1 MPRRSVFCSA
11 LVILASFRLAS
22 CARPGEATQAD
33 QEDAEAKAAETKAW
47 WTGRVAGALS
57 NGRPKLTDGE
67 LAELAKKP
75 EAEIVDTLMA
85 RSEFK
90 EALIA
95 FNLDYL
101 GFRSD
106 KLKYPDGSL
115 FSTFT
120 SLVQFP
126 SAIAAA
132 EAVAA
137 DGDFFT
143 VLDFKQP
150 FYAPPLSTDALVTDG
165 VEGQPIAV
173 VRKAAFEKTRQLLV
187 KLLAD
192 LEAKPETPYYEVCDT
207 FFTELDFNT
216 LLNIGLS
223 FDFVNSNSLQFLV
236 GPIGRVCSS
245 FAQGQQFDAKQM
257 LTDSLTHWNELEIY
271 VEQFHPSVY
280 KVTDLASLKT
290 YDLVKLGFATPETKA
305 AEELKFASMW
315 FWKAMVNSSTN
326 FNRKRASYVLKR
338 FFCDD
343 LTPIAVETPMEHAE
357 GKHATDASCQACHY
371 KLDPM
376 AGFFRYNGMQGEDFA
391 AKDQLIFDDRASV
404 KMSEYLKSW
413 HRPDGSLDV
422 GYIRS
427 VNNESLNDRSANPEN
442 PGVADLFAIIKAAP
456 EARQCLVKTMMRF
469 LVGENVALDAGYV
482 EFLSGEFGKDVEQ
495 AGSGAA
501 LKATMK
507 RILVSNSFR
516 ETNPVENE
524 CYDYAP
530 GVDPAG
536 LPPCKVARIL
546 EKNCASCH
554 NATGAQGGLDLS
566 SWKRQSDGFMG
577 FTNDGVAAKD
587 TFQAISD
594 RLSATD
600 EGVRMPLKQHMAP
613 VEREELY
620 LWLSEQLAAKEAT
633 P

>member
-1 MPRRSVFCSA
+1 
-11 LVILASFRLAS
+11 
-22 CARPGEATQAD
+22 
-33 QEDAEAKAAETKAW
+33 
-47 WTGRVAGALS
+47 
-57 NGRPKLTDGE
+57 
-67 LAELAKKP
+67 
-75 EAEIVDTLMA
+75 
-85 RSEFK
+85 
-90 EALIA
+90 
-95 FNLDYL
+95 
-101 GFRSD
+101 
-106 KLKYPDGSL
+106 
-115 FSTFT
+115 
-120 SLVQFP
+120 
-126 SAIAAA
+126 
-132 EAVAA
+132 
-137 DGDFFT
+137 
-143 VLDFKQP
+143 
-150 FYAPPLSTDALVTDG
+150 
-165 VEGQPIAV
+165 
-173 VRKAAFEKTRQLLV
+173 
-187 KLLAD
+187 
-192 LEAKPETPYYEVCDT
+192 
-207 FFTELDFNT
+207 
-216 LLNIGLS
+216 
-223 FDFVNSNSLQFLV
+223 
-236 GPIGRVCSS
+236 
-245 FAQGQQFDAKQM
+245 
-257 LTDSLTHWNELEIY
+257 
-271 VEQFHPSVY
+271 
-280 KVTDLASLKT
+280 
-290 YDLVKLGFATPETKA
+290 
-305 AEELKFASMW
+305 
-315 FWKAMVNSSTN
+315 
-326 FNRKRASYVLKR
+326 
-338 FFCDD
+338 
-343 LTPIAVETPMEHAE
+343 
-357 GKHATDASCQACHY
+357 
-371 KLDPM
+371 
-376 AGFFRYNGMQGEDFA
+376 
-391 AKDQLIFDDRASV
+391 
-404 KMSEYLKSW
+404 MSEYLKSW